1 MVFNIKAQC
10 VLFVSLA
17 LANPLK
23 TLNSIGSYLYIG
35 TMHSF
40 LLVIDAK
47 SLDVL
52 NICQTHE
59 HPIRAIVPLSL
70 DSTSRR
76 NSEHKDI
83 GRMDRPQF
91 SPASST
97 FATVGKGYRD
107 LVRTVLKRYQREKS
121 NLCDRLFILTW
132 NGVDWSKVNDRQSV
146 STMR

>member
-1 MVFNIKAQC
+1 MFSIKVQC
-10 VLFVSLA
+10 FLFISLA

-23 TLNSIGSYLYIG
+23 TLNSFGSYLYIG

-40 LLVIDAK
+40 LLIIDAK
-47 SLDVL
+47 SLDIV

-59 HPIRAIVPLSL
+59 HPIHAIVPLSL
-70 DSTSRR
+70 DSASGS
-76 NSEHKDI
+76 NPEHRDI

-107 LVRTVLKRYQREKS
+107 LVRTVLKRYRRERS

-132 NGVDWSKVNDRQSV
+132 NGDDWSKVNEIGKVFQR
-146 STMR
+146 